1 MGAVSSACRCC
12 SDVPVQK
19 KSLPVS
25 AAPDK
30 KKGRSAARTATS
42 EGQRRANLE
51 VKSGGFSLKNFSA
64 TNNLRID
71 DCYEL
76 SAKIVGEGA
85 FGQVRTAKDRSTKQM
100 RAVKI
105 IQKSAAGQVKKMMEE
120 IEIISLLDHPNIVR
134 LYESFQD
141 RKSVF
146 LIMEWCDGGELFERI
161 VEAGTFNEVVA
172 ATCVK
177 QMFLAVNYL
186 HQNLIIHRDLKPEN
200 FLVATK
206 APIEKAAL
214 KLIDFGISK
223 RIKSGETAKTKT
235 GTPNYIAPEI
245 MNGRYNEKV
254 DIWSLG
260 VITYIMLSGLQPFN
274 GKTVDEILQA
284 VQRAKVDTE
293 RGPWKRMSNNGK
305 GFIKALLQKNPSG
318 RPSAQQVLQHVW
330 FEAVSKSADV
340 DMGWLDLSHLRTFAK
355 FNKVKKAAL
364 TIVASQLSDK
374 RIDDLKN
381 LFLSLDDNGDGTLSI
396 RELKEGLKGAGVKIP
411 KDLAAVL
418 EEVDTDGS
426 GVLDYTEFLAATLDY
441 KVYSQESIV
450 WAAFRKFDVDNSGS
464 IDKVELLSVL
474 GDAEFKESLSMCGDH
489 EKVAQLFEEI
499 DVNGDGI
506 IDFDEF
512 LAMVREAEEQARDI
526 EVTKSERKRQESES
540 EPKRQVTKEK
550 SPRSKKKREDS
561 RSPKVSHD
569 EAELKIGPCRKRRG
583 SKDGHGLVQP

>member
-1 MGAVSSACRCC
+1 MGAVSTACRCC
-12 SDVPVQK
+12 SEVPVQK
-19 KSLPVS
+19 KSLPVTTS
-25 AAPDK
+25 AGKAGK
-30 KKGRSAARTATS
+30 KARTAAS

-134 LYESFQD
+134 LFESFQD

-200 FLVATK
+200 WLVSSK
-206 APIEKAAL
+206 APVEKAGL

-223 RIKSGETAKTKT
+223 RLKAGESAKTKT

-330 FEAVSKSADV
+330 FETVSPMAAV
-340 DMGWLDLSHLRTFAK
+340 DMGWLDLSHLRVFAK

-364 TIVASQLSDK
+364 TVVASQLSDK

-464 IDKVELLSVL
+464 IDKSELLSVL
-474 GDAEFKESLSMCGDH
+474 GDEQFKESISMIGDH
-489 EKVAQLFEEI
+489 GRVAQMFDEI
-499 DVNGDGI
+499 DANGDGI

-512 LAMVREAEEQARDI
+512 LAMVREAEEEARDAK
-526 EVTKSERKRQESES
+526 VDK
-540 EPKRQVTKEK
+540 PARQVSSPAEK
-550 SPRSKKKREDS
+550 SGRTASPRSKKKREES
-561 RSPKVSHD
+561 RSPKTSPR
-569 EAELKIGPCRKRRG
+569 ERGRR
-583 SKDGHGLVQP
+583 SRADSRTASPSS

>member
-1 MGAVSSACRCC
+1 MGGVAAACQCC
-12 SDVPVQK
+12 SQVPVQK

-25 AAPDK
+25 AAADK
-30 KKGRSAARTATS
+30 AGRKGRAATRDKIATS

-76 SAKIVGEGA
+76 SSKIIGEGA

-105 IQKSAAGQVKKMMEE
+105 IQKSAATQVKKMMEE

-161 VEAGTFNEVVA
+161 IEAGSFNEVVA

-200 FLVATK
+200 WLVSSK
-206 APIEKAAL
+206 AAVEKAAL

-223 RIKSGETAKTKT
+223 RVTAGEFAKTKT

-260 VITYIMLSGLQPFN
+260 VITYIMMSGLQPFN

-284 VQRAKVDTE
+284 VQRAKVDME
-293 RGPWKRMSNNGK
+293 RGPWKKVSNNGK
-305 GFIKALLQKNPSG
+305 GFIKALLQKNPAG
-318 RPSAQQVLQHVW
+318 RPAAQQVLQHVW
-330 FEAVSKSADV
+330 FETVPQNAADI

-381 LFLSLDDNGDGTLSI
+381 LFLSLDNNGDGTLSI

-411 KDLAAVL
+411 KDLVPVL

-441 KVYSQESIV
+441 KVYSQESTV

-464 IDKVELLSVL
+464 IDKSELVSVL
-474 GDAEFKESLSMCGDH
+474 GDENFKASLSIGGDQDR
-489 EKVAQLFEEI
+489 VAQLFDEI

-512 LAMVREAEEQARDI
+512 LGMVREAEEEARDMKVK
-526 EVTKSERKRQESES
+526 ENGGTESGRRS
-540 EPKRQVTKEK
+540 RSGT
-550 SPRSKKKREDS
+550 SARSKKKREES
-561 RSPKVSHD
+561 RSPKPS
-569 EAELKIGPCRKRRG
+569 EREQRR
-583 SKDGHGLVQP
+583 SRENSVTPTRQRSPA